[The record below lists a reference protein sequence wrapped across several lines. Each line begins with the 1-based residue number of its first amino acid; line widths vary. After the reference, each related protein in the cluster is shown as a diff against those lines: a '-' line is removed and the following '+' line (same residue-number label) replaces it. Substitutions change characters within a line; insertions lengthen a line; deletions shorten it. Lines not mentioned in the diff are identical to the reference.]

1 MSTYQR
7 ETKYIQLLS
16 GRDFTV
22 SELAE
27 QLFISEPTV
36 RRDIRALREKEI
48 LVSKNGVVSLKVGFS
63 DKRIPLF
70 VREQENNAA
79 KVSIARKAIHYVKDG
94 DVVMLDASTTA
105 YHLLAHLV
113 QLKNVILITNGA
125 KTAIE
130 AAAMGIKTVCTGGEM
145 TLESFSYV
153 GADAESVLRRY
164 NANVAFFSCRG
175 LSERGLVTDNSI
187 LENAMR
193 RIMIENSE
201 RAYLLCDGS
210 KLGKTYIHTLCH
222 QKELAGVI
230 GE

>member
-201 RAYLLCDGS
+201 KAYLLCDGS